1 MPSEF
6 EKSFVK
12 YGDEHTL
19 RCRYAAHDIDY
30 GKDNDVEMLNHEIK
44 DAFDKITSSLFS
56 LDGGGWIIVSH
67 CITQLKGAI
76 LLSVVVQRP

>member
-1 MPSEF
+1 MV
-6 EKSFVK
+6 VK
-12 YGDEHTL
+12 MKQVRIINDFIIPK
-19 RCRYAAHDIDY
+19 HDIDY